1 MKANKLLR
9 GILCSMFCLT
19 TLVGCSGENP
29 YEKAEAQTLDYNGT
43 IISIEPD
50 DDMTKGNAE
59 SAIKLIKSQPAYLL
73 KNCTTLH
80 WQGNEVFVQN
90 AMEYGFGETEAKE
103 INGFHSEGEIFLNG
117 RDKYQSSISIT
128 DENKKSVMTHELWHV
143 YDWKNGN
150 GNQYISEMQI
160 LDLYNQSPNSISEYG
175 ATNIYEFFA
184 EAGAMYINNPEEL
197 KERNID
203 LYNYFEALPKE

>member
-1 MKANKLLR
+1 MKVNKLLK

-59 SAIKLIKSQPAYLL
+59 SAIKLIKSQPSYLL
-73 KNCTTLH
+73 KNCTTVH
-80 WQGNEVFVQN
+80 WQGNNVFVQGAIAHGFDETN
-90 AMEYGFGETEAKE
+90 AEE
-103 INGFHSEGEIFLNG
+103 INGYQSETDIFLNG

-128 DENKKSVMTHELWHV
+128 DENKKSVMTHELWHL
-143 YDWKNGN
+143 YDWRMGDE
-150 GNQYISEMQI
+150 NQYASETQL
-160 LDLYNQSPNSISEYG
+160 LDLYNQSSNSLGAYG
-175 ATNIYEFFA
+175 ATNVREFFA
-184 EAGAMYINNPEEL
+184 EGGMMYINSPEEL
-197 KERNID
+197 KERNMD
-203 LYNYFEALPKE
+203 LYNYFESLPKE